1 MSERDILIVDDEVS
15 LLVLLQRII
24 GERTPYSVQTTASP
38 VEALKEVEENDYHL
52 VVTDLKMPNVDGLD
66 LLQRIKQLGKDTEVI
81 IITAFGSVETAVEAI
96 KRGAYDYITKPFRK
110 EQILVTV
117 DRAMQ
122 WQRLRV
128 QMAQLEQR
136 LFLPPYAEASE
147 AFRWEYAQR
156 ALARS
161 GGDAELAAKA
171 TGLSQEALAACV
183 ADAPPTPRN
192 STGD

>member
-1 MSERDILIVDDEVS
+1 MSARDILIVDDEVS

-38 VEALKEVEENDYHL
+38 VEALKEVEENDYRL

-66 LLQRIKQLGKDTEVI
+66 LLQRIKQLGKNTEVV

-122 WQRLRV
+122 WQGLRV
-128 QMAQLEQR
+128 QMAELERR

-147 AFRWEYAQR
+147 AFRQEYARR
-156 ALARS
+156 ALARHN
-161 GGDAELAAKA
+161 GDAELAAKA
-171 TGLSQEALAACV
+171 TGLSQEMLSACAAEAL
-183 ADAPPTPRN
+183 PT
-192 STGD
+192 GG